1 MSNNPHDTTDADFER
16 YWTNFLHNKHA
27 QSIVADIH
35 ALWRDLCTEFD
46 RISHGEFNLDDE
58 STLYDVL
65 DSFTIPTSAVATTH
79 TAVDDQ

>member
-16 YWTNFLHNKHA
+16 YWTNFLHDKTA

-35 ALWRDLCTEFD
+35 SLWRELCAEFD

-65 DSFTIPTSAVATTH
+65 DSFVAPHSVVVATQT
-79 TAVDDQ
+79 TDSDQ